1 MAQKRMFSNAVI
13 DNDRFL
19 DMPLSAQALY
29 FHLGMKADDDG
40 FVGSPKKTVRAVNCS
55 EDDLRLLI
63 AKGFVLCF
71 DSGVVV
77 ITHWNAHNTIQK
89 DRYTKTMY
97 QEEFALLTT
106 ENKTYRLSDGDKMDT
121 AWIQTVSDTETQI
134 RLDKNR
140 VDKNRIDSSS
150 ASADT
155 RAQID
160 DHSVIDCFN
169 SVCKSLP
176 KVQKLTE
183 KRRRAIKNA
192 RKLLGEMTF
201 AELFAKVEQSDFL
214 TGRTNK
220 WNGCGFDW
228 ILTPSNLT
236 KIIEGNYDNKQT
248 AERSV
253 EESGCRPSYD
263 IEELEKIDTLDFMGT

>member
-192 RKLLGEMTF
+192 HWLLGDVTF

-228 ILTPSNLT
+228 ILQPSNLT
-236 KIIEGNYDNKQT
+236 KIVEGNYDNKQT

-253 EESGCRPSYD
+253 EESGCHPSYD
-263 IEELEKIDTLDFMGT
+263 IEELEKIDTLDFISS

>member
-89 DRYTKTMY
+89 DRYNKTMY

-192 RKLLGEMTF
+192 HKLLGDVTF

-228 ILTPSNLT
+228 ILQPSNLT
-236 KIIEGNYDNKQT
+236 KIVEGNYDNKQT

>member
-97 QEEFALLTT
+97 HEEFALLTT

-140 VDKNRIDSSS
+140 VDKNRVVSSS
-150 ASADT
+150 AYADT
-155 RAQID
+155 RALILMNEWFL
-160 DHSVIDCFN
+160 I
-169 SVCKSLP
+169 L
-176 KVQKLTE
+176 
-183 KRRRAIKNA
+183 RNA
-192 RKLLGEMTF
+192 
-201 AELFAKVEQSDFL
+201 A
-214 TGRTNK
+214 
-220 WNGCGFDW
+220 
-228 ILTPSNLT
+228 
-236 KIIEGNYDNKQT
+236 
-248 AERSV
+248 
-253 EESGCRPSYD
+253 
-263 IEELEKIDTLDFMGT
+263 

>member
-106 ENKTYRLSDGDKMDT
+106 ENKTYRLSDGDKTDT

-228 ILTPSNLT
+228 ILQPSNLT
-236 KIIEGNYDNKQT
+236 KIVEGNYDNKQT